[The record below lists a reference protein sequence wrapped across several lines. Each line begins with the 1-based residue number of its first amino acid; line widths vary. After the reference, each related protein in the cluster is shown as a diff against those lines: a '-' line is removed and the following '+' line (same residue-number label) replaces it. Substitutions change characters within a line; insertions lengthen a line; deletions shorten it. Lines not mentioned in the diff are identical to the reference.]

1 MPRKKLK
8 FEVGALRNE
17 ILKKRE
23 IKYETV
29 FRYEGGSGILFLT
42 NKALEFYY
50 YKKCKKCNNFYI
62 MLKDIENVSVSE
74 NCFIEKNI
82 KIKTIDKEEM
92 LVAIDRAKELVEL
105 MN

>member
-1 MPRKKLK
+1 
-8 FEVGALRNE
+8 
-17 ILKKRE
+17 
-23 IKYETV
+23 
-29 FRYEGGSGILFLT
+29 
-42 NKALEFYY
+42 
-50 YKKCKKCNNFYI
+50 